1 METFVLSVFIFASV
15 WCFIM
20 LLKLPFADKSYDK
33 IMSAINTYAE
43 LTLDYGLAIKML
55 DAMEDFYTTLFR
67 ITDWGY
73 KNILPKEYFEVIKPY
88 IV

>member
-1 METFVLSVFIFASV
+1 METFALSVLIFV
-15 WCFIM
+15 LVCCFIL

-33 IMSAINTYAE
+33 IMSAIDTYAE

-55 DAMEDFYTTLFR
+55 DAMEDFNTTVFR

-88 IV
+88 ID